1 MRRLILLALGLAL
14 SMPVTI
20 QAEERQLFNGKD
32 LTGWEGRQD
41 LWSVKDGAITGQT
54 TADRPLKNNTFLVW
68 TGGEVSDFELTFKYR
83 IVAGNSGMQY
93 RSKVVSSDENTG
105 PIVGGYQADFEAG
118 TTYSGIN
125 YEERGRGIL
134 ALRGERTRLQADPN
148 DPQKMVKEVVG
159 KTDKT
164 TEELQ
169 ASIKNEDWNEYRVVA
184 KGHLLQH
191 YINSQLTSEVLDEHS
206 ERAAKSGKLALQLHV
221 GPAMIVQMKDVV
233 LKTE

>member
-1 MRRLILLALGLAL
+1 MIRRSLLMLVLVGMASLATAGEK
-14 SMPVTI
+14 S
-20 QAEERQLFNGKD
+20 LFNGKD
-32 LTGWEGRQD
+32 LSGWEGRKD

-54 TADRPLKNNTFLVW
+54 LPDKPIKNNTFLVW

-93 RSKVVSSDENTG
+93 RSQVVSQNDETG

-118 TTYSGIN
+118 QTYSGIN

-134 ALRGERTRLQADPN
+134 ALRGEKTKLTADPA
-148 DPQKMVKEVVG
+148 DSKKMVKTVVG
-159 KTDKT
+159 KTEKT
-164 TEELQ
+164 SEQLQ
-169 ASIKNEDWNEYRVVA
+169 AAIKHEDWNEYRIVA
-184 KGHLLQH
+184 KGNVLQH
-191 YINSQLTSEVLDEHS
+191 YINGNLTSEVVDEHA
-206 ERAAKSGKLALQLHV
+206 ERAAKSGKLALQLHA

>member
-1 MRRLILLALGLAL
+1 MVRRSLFAFAILAL
-14 SMPVTI
+14 SAMMT
-20 QAEERQLFNGKD
+20 QAEEKQLFNGKD
-32 LTGWEGRQD
+32 LTGWEGRKD

-54 TADRPLKNNTFLVW
+54 LADNPIKNNTFLVW
-68 TGGEVSDFELTFKYR
+68 SGEVSDFELTFKYR

-93 RSKVVSSDENTG
+93 RSKVASQNDETG

-118 TTYSGIN
+118 KTYSGIN

-134 ALRGERTRLQADPN
+134 ALRGERTKLTADPADKN
-148 DPQKMVKEVVG
+148 KMVKTVVG

-164 TEELQ
+164 SDELQ
-169 ASIKNEDWNEYRVVA
+169 ATIKHEDWNEYRIVA
-184 KGHLLQH
+184 KGNKLQH
-191 YINSQLTSEVLDEHS
+191 FINGNMTSEVDDEHAEKS
-206 ERAAKSGKLALQLHV
+206 TKSGKLALQLHV